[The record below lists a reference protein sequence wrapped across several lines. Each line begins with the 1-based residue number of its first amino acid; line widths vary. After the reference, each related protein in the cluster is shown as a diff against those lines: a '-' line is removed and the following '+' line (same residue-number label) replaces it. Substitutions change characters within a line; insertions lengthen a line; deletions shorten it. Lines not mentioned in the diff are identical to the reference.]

1 MNLKWF
7 LGLSVV
13 LNVLLVVAM
22 QLQSPAPN
30 KSSPSTSLSSAGSVP
45 EFSHSS
51 RKDWPEDGVNRDGQ
65 FGKQK
70 AGPSTANQTVEVDDY
85 PVFVKKLRAAGLS
98 EATIATLLV
107 AEIRDRTI
115 DDNIA
120 LQRKF
125 NRGEMTQDDMQK
137 QQRQMQKEQEATLET
152 LLGKDGYRRYQ
163 IDHDYQLR
171 QLTATGHFTPESI
184 EKYYDLRKAN
194 QDALRELHDKNQAQ
208 GIDPTEYQDQ
218 TQALQNA
225 YQDELARTLGAGVAA
240 KIRGETDWQ
249 VQTLR
254 RQMASVKVNDDEYAQ
269 IGQIFQSYQQEQQR
283 LSALQRRGD
292 VSGQDLSPQFQA
304 LEQQRKEQLAA
315 LLGPQRYT
323 EYEKQ
328 QDGTF
333 QQTKQWG
340 KPNGLN
346 DEQIDYVYQVLKNWR
361 QQQQDMQK
369 MRSDPQF
376 KRGDIGAAMEQLN
389 SDTRNTLQGF
399 LGADRYTKFKN
410 ATGQVP

>member
-7 LGLSVV
+7 LGLSVL
-13 LNVLLVVAM
+13 LNVVLVVAM
-22 QLQSPAPN
+22 QLQSPAPS
-30 KSSPSTSLSSAGSVP
+30 KSSSVTAVSSQASVP

-51 RKDWPEDGVNRDGQ
+51 GKDWPDDGVNRDGKI
-65 FGKQK
+65 GKK
-70 AGPSTANQTVEVDDY
+70 KGKPSTADQTVEVDDY
-85 PVFVKKLRAAGLS
+85 PVFVRKLRAAGLS

-115 DDNIA
+115 DDYIA

-125 NRGEMTQDDMQK
+125 NRGEMTQEDMQK
-137 QQRQMQKEQEATLET
+137 QQRAMQKDQEATLET

-171 QLTATGHFTPESI
+171 QLGASGNLPPEAI

-194 QDALRELHDKNQAQ
+194 QDALRDLQDKYPA
-208 GIDPTEYQDQ
+208 GSYEYQDQ
-218 TQALQNA
+218 VAAQQKAFQDQMVQALGSNTVASINA
-225 YQDELARTLGAGVAA
+225 
-240 KIRGETDWQ
+240 ETSWQ
-249 VQTLR
+249 VQNLR
-254 RQMASVKVNDDEYAQ
+254 RQLQAVKVSDDEYMQ
-269 IGQIFQSYQQEQQR
+269 IGQIFQNYQQEQQR
-283 LSALQRRGD
+283 LSALQQRGD
-292 VSGQDLSPQFQA
+292 VSGQELQPQYQA
-304 LEQQRKEQLAA
+304 IAQQQKDQLTA
-315 LLGPQRYT
+315 LLGPERYA

-328 QDGTF
+328 NDYVF

-340 KPNGLN
+340 TPNGLN
-346 DEQIDYVYQVLKNWR
+346 AEQVDYVYQVLKNWR

-376 KRGDIGAAMEQLN
+376 KKGDFGATMEQLT
-389 SDTRNTLQGF
+389 SDTRNTLQHF